1 MGKLIKADFYK
12 ILHTKYFYICAALS
26 ALMAVLSVYAYNITV
41 LESYGIYA
49 SFLNLNSSKAILEGL
64 PAFGTFLTI
73 VISLFIPSDFSYG
86 TIKNTIASG
95 ANRISIYFSKMTV
108 SLTMLL
114 IYAFI
119 CCAASFTTG
128 SIIWEVGE
136 YTREIYID
144 LLQSISFYLFAY
156 LALVSFYIMVGFLV
170 RRSGITIAINIGIPL
185 VELVLF
191 KFINYA
197 LVTWL
202 KIEDFTFSDY
212 LPSTYVSKALNFST
226 LTSQE
231 INTGLIVCGAWILVT
246 TIIGIITFKCRD
258 IK

>member
-12 ILHTKYFYICAALS
+12 ILHTKYFYICAVLS
-26 ALMAVLSVYAYNITV
+26 ALMAVLSVYTYNITV
-41 LESYGIYA
+41 LENYGIYA
-49 SFLNLNSSKAILEGL
+49 SFLNLNSSKVILEGL
-64 PAFGTFLTI
+64 EFGTFLTI

-108 SLTMLL
+108 SLTMLV

-119 CCAASFTTG
+119 CCAASFVTG

-170 RRSGITIAINIGIPL
+170 RRSGITIAINIGITL
-185 VELVLF
+185 VGLVLF

-197 LVTWL
+197 LATWL
-202 KIEDFTFSDY
+202 KIENFTCFDY

-231 INTGLIVCGAWILVT
+231 LNTGLIVCGAWILVT
-246 TIIGIITFKCRD
+246 TIIGIITFKCTD

>member
-12 ILHTKYFYICAALS
+12 ILHTKYFYICAVLS
-26 ALMAVLSVYAYNITV
+26 ALMAVLSVYTYNITV
-41 LESYGIYA
+41 LENYGIYA
-49 SFLNLNSSKAILEGL
+49 SFLNLNSSKVILEGL
-64 PAFGTFLTI
+64 EFGTFLTI

-108 SLTMLL
+108 SLTMLV

-119 CCAASFTTG
+119 CCAASFVTG

-170 RRSGITIAINIGIPL
+170 RRSGITIAINIGITL
-185 VELVLF
+185 VGLVLF

-197 LVTWL
+197 LATWL
-202 KIEDFTFSDY
+202 KIENFTCFDY

-246 TIIGIITFKCRD
+246 TIIGIITFKCTD

>member
-12 ILHTKYFYICAALS
+12 ILHTKYFYICAVLS
-26 ALMAVLSVYAYNITV
+26 ALMAVLSVYTYN
-41 LESYGIYA
+41 IYA
-49 SFLNLNSSKAILEGL
+49 SFLNLNSSKVILEGL
-64 PAFGTFLTI
+64 EFGTFLTI

-108 SLTMLL
+108 SLTMLV
-114 IYAFI
+114 IYAVI
-119 CCAASFTTG
+119 CCVASFTTG

-202 KIEDFTFSDY
+202 KIEDFTFNDY